1 MPAPESGHPQELLAS
16 MPFATGLG
24 ISLSTATPELVTGEL
39 TWAPELCTAGD
50 VLHGGAIMSLA
61 DTVGAVCAH
70 LNLPEG
76 AGTTTIESKTNLF
89 RAVRSGTLT
98 ASARPL
104 HVGRSFIV
112 VQTDLV
118 TDAGRPVGQ
127 TTQTQAVLLPR
138 LLAE

>member
-1 MPAPESGHPQELLAS
+1 MSAPESGHPQELLAS

-24 ISLSTATPELVTGEL
+24 ISLRTATPELVTGEL
-39 TWAPELCTAGD
+39 TWAPELCTAGA
-50 VLHGGAIMSLA
+50 VLHGGVIMSLA
-61 DTVGAVCAH
+61 DTVGAVCAY

-76 AGTTTIESKTNLF
+76 AGTATIESKTNLF
-89 RAVRSGTLT
+89 RAVRSGILT

-112 VQTDLV
+112 VQTELA